1 MIGEKMA
8 KIFKR
13 IALVVLLTLVGGG
26 ISYYLTHQ
34 KSTPSAI
41 EQGPIVDYNEVR
53 DRADILKIFVEEKHW
68 LLSSDDYDADFML
81 KYKAPN
87 ENPLYFGKAHIKSYL
102 ENGQFAGF
110 SVYYKKTPNEGT
122 ILFIAVKP
130 EFRNRGIA
138 KKLTQAAIDDLKRL
152 GSSRVTIL
160 TRTQNVRAQAVY
172 TKLGFHEINRDSD
185 GYVYYD
191 MDVSK

>member
-1 MIGEKMA
+1 MNKSFIK
-8 KIFKR
+8 KI
-13 IALVVLLTLVGGG
+13 IAIFSLSLLGAG
-26 ISYYLTHQ
+26 ICYYVTHRAPTEQ
-34 KSTPSAI
+34 VI
-41 EQGPIVDYNEVR
+41 EQGPIVNYNEAR
-53 DRADILKIFVEEKHW
+53 DKQEILNIFVSEKHW
-68 LLSSDDYDADFML
+68 LLSSDDYDAEFML

-87 ENPLYFGKAHIKSYL
+87 ENPLYFGKAHIKVYL

-122 ILFIAVKP
+122 ILFIAVKK

-191 MDVSK
+191 MDVR